1 MKKYRRVMSHD
12 TEEWCKVWK
21 KLTFGSKNWMQYL
34 VNFNASSSK
43 SRNLLYDM
51 VWLSQKSTE
60 EFCVLKLKNDA
71 NFEVELTYV
80 LKNDMRNL
88 RKFDVTLKICTLMG
102 FFLPKYIMFEPRKYR
117 GVMHY
122 YTEDRCKLWRKN
134 DL

>member
-1 MKKYRRVMSHD
+1 
-12 TEEWCKVWK
+12 
-21 KLTFGSKNWMQYL
+21 MQYL

-43 SRNLLYDM
+43 SKNLHYD
-51 VWLSQKSTE
+51 KSTE

-122 YTEDRCKLWRKN
+122 YTEDRCKL
-134 DL
+134 